1 MKHRSPATGRP
12 GLLAAPLVLA
22 ALAVALSACG
32 NSALSGSAA
41 SNTTSPPANTSPAG
55 NSAAPGN
62 TSLGSS
68 SAPSGSSG
76 PSPNTAQFCWTWQ
89 ETAPYFSKD
98 FAVLGNDPNYD
109 MSTPAVLFDIATVGI
124 SAGLRNAS
132 EWAPAAVSPDMKTV
146 LNYWNASYADFRH
159 EASINQNVTVAQV
172 KAYIMRIRLPRP
184 PKSGLPCKQ
193 CLAFWPRTAASISV
207 PDPPARPIQASRGTP
222 LARPLTCNARYTIT
236 GSGLYPETGESL
248 C

>member
-12 GLLAAPLVLA
+12 GLLAAPLALA
-22 ALAVALSACG
+22 ALAMALSACG
-32 NSALSGSAA
+32 SSALSGSAA

-146 LNYWNASYADFRH
+146 LNYWIASYADFRH

-172 KAYIMRIRLPRP
+172 KAYIH
-184 PKSGLPCKQ
+184 
-193 CLAFWPRTAASISV
+193 AH
-207 PDPPARPIQASRGTP
+207 PPAQAAEVGPAVQAVSGF
-222 LARPLTCNARYTIT
+222 LAANCRVNL
-236 GSGLYPETGESL
+236 SS
-248 C
+248 